1 MSRSLLLLAWSLL
14 ASPSLPALTPLALAQ
29 SGPPTVQAPG
39 PREAAPDT
47 YVTLTFAAE
56 GQGEYVFEVGSSP
69 DWEPVTRRRT
79 LTLRGRTLVPVT
91 FRVPT
96 LAPVGDSPPLVLR
109 VLQGE
114 REVARAQAT
123 VRVLSQARVALRSPL
138 QADAT
143 PGERL
148 SVPVEVR
155 NLGNEPDTVRL
166 RVTNVD
172 GRPQLSVPEVRLA
185 PGEATTVTVSLD
197 AEQVSEGYRYVLFV
211 EAASARDPQARATT
225 RTDAVYRT
233 AAGQQAAALE
243 GPSLLFRVRT
253 SAEAG
258 VTWSPQGTDWTVR
271 YALQPT
277 LGGALSDYVRGTVG
291 VSGLAG
297 DRGSPLPQ
305 GTAFGIQLG
314 AERWVANLS
323 LGAGGGRLDGTVLWG
338 AWRVSPRVQYA
349 RLPDGRVLGA
359 GVRASTQVAGGDL
372 ELDAGTSLV
381 SRGEDERRTDL
392 IGVRYARLLAPGL
405 GLSLGVAGVGQSGSG
420 PYQGSLIWTQQ
431 LSYQGEGFDLT
442 QSYSGSLSGVH
453 VFGITGGL
461 TRLEPFGVRA
471 AAAVQLQPGGVV
483 WSGSGVLL
491 YSGPGGLGAS
501 LSGRVEGGTLPDSE
515 LEWSVSAGI
524 VSPTFQVGGASV
536 RASGLYTVGS
546 DDDAPGALAQQ
557 AAVGAALIRG
567 PLKATGQ
574 LGWQRDPGPGG
585 APGER
590 LSAAVQ
596 VDYRPGADDF
606 AVRYVFERRAEGGAD
621 PVTTHG
627 LGLRW
632 ERAWSPR
639 LSTALDYGRT
649 WTVQPQSLATADL
662 LGISLGL
669 RDVGVGGLNLSAGY
683 RLQAPQGLGSG
694 HLTHTVR
701 LGVSYDF
708 SRALATPQAVMNLF
722 GGRIGGEVQGTLYRD
737 LNLSGT
743 RDPDEPPLAGV
754 TVEIGGAR
762 SVSDAQGHYRVRAP
776 VGEHALSFP
785 AGLPAT
791 VEALETA
798 GVKVTENGR
807 AERDVAFA
815 PVTAL
820 EALVFHDVNRNG
832 AADPGEDP
840 LPYLGVVL
848 SGPVSRQSQA
858 DARGTARLG
867 GLPAGRYSV
876 ALDPAR
882 LPEGFTPTQSAQSVT
897 LQPGERPPAL
907 VLGAALPPRE
917 AVTTYT
923 AGALAV
929 FGRLSPGTAAAGT
942 RVQVQVQTQGARG
955 LRVEAFGQVLTPA
968 LTQGRAEAALAVPA
982 GTAPGTYDIVVT
994 VSGEGASRSTTLKL
1008 VVVTPP

>member
-1 MSRSLLLLAWSLL
+1 MSRPLLLLAWLLL
-14 ASPSLPALTPLALAQ
+14 APPVLPALAPLALAQ
-29 SGPPTVQAPG
+29 SGPPTVSAPG

-47 YVTLTFAAE
+47 YVTLTFAVE
-56 GQGEYVFEVGSSP
+56 GQGDYVFEVDSP
-69 DWEPVTRRRT
+69 PKWVPVTRRRT

-91 FRVPT
+91 FRVPG
-96 LAPVGDSPPLVLR
+96 LAPVGASPPLTLR
-109 VLQGE
+109 VMQGE
-114 REVARAQAT
+114 REVARAQAS
-123 VRVLSQARVALRSPL
+123 VQVLAQARVALRSPL
-138 QADAT
+138 GVDAT
-143 PGERL
+143 PGVPL

-155 NLGNEPDTVRL
+155 NLGNEPDTIRL

-172 GRPQLSVPEVRLA
+172 ERPQLSVPEVRLA

-197 AEQVSEGYRYVLFV
+197 SGQVSEGYRYVLFV
-211 EAASARDPQARATT
+211 EAASARDPEVRATT

-253 SAEAG
+253 SAEVG
-258 VTWSPQGTDWTVR
+258 VTWSPEGTDWTVR

-277 LGGALSDYVRGTVG
+277 VGGALSDYVRGTAG
-291 VSGLAG
+291 ISGLTG
-297 DRGSPLPQ
+297 DRESPLPQ
-305 GTAFGIQLG
+305 GTSFGIQLG

-323 LGAGGGRLDGTVLWG
+323 LGAGGGQLDGTVLWG
-338 AWRVSPRVQYA
+338 AWRVSPRVQYT

-359 GVRASTQVAGGDL
+359 GVRASTRVAGGDL

-381 SRGEDERRTDL
+381 SRGDDERRTDL
-392 IGVRYARLLAPGL
+392 IGVRYARLLSPGL
-405 GLSLGVAGVGQSGSG
+405 GLSLGVAGVGQSENGL
-420 PYQGSLIWTQQ
+420 YQGSLFWTQQ
-431 LSYQGEGFDLT
+431 LAYQGDGFDVT

-461 TRLEPFGVRA
+461 TRLAPFGVRA

-483 WSGSGVLL
+483 WNGSGVLL
-491 YSGPGGLGAS
+491 YSGPRGLGAS

-524 VSPTFQVGGASV
+524 VSPTFEVAGASL

-557 AAVGAALIRG
+557 AAVGAALVRG
-567 PLKATGQ
+567 PVKATGQ
-574 LGWQRDPGPGG
+574 VAWRRDPEPGE
-585 APGER
+585 PPDER
-590 LSAAVQ
+590 LSGALQ
-596 VDYRPGADDF
+596 VDYRPGRDDF
-606 AVRYVFERRAEGGAD
+606 AVRYVFERRVEGGAD
-621 PVTTHG
+621 PLTTHG

-632 ERAWSPR
+632 ERQWTPR
-639 LSTALDYGRT
+639 LSTAFDYART

-662 LGISLGL
+662 LGVTLGV
-669 RDVGVGGLNLSAGY
+669 RDVGVSGLNLSAGY

-694 HLTHTVR
+694 NLTHGVR

-708 SRALATPQAVMNLF
+708 RRAFATPDAVVNLF

-737 LNLSGT
+737 VNLNGT

-762 SVSDAQGHYRVRAP
+762 GVSDAQGNYRVRAP
-776 VGEHALSFP
+776 VGDHALTFP

-807 AERDVAFA
+807 AERNVAFA

-820 EALVFHDVNRNG
+820 EALVFHDANRNG
-832 AADPGEDP
+832 AVDPGEEP

-867 GLPAGRYSV
+867 GLPAGQYTL

-882 LPEGFTPTQSAQSVT
+882 LPEGYTPTQPAQAIT
-897 LQPGERPPAL
+897 LQPGERPAPL
-907 VLGAALPPRE
+907 TLGAALPPRE

-923 AGALAV
+923 AGTLAV

-942 RVQVQVQTQGARG
+942 RVRVQVQTQAARE
-955 LRVEAFGQVLTPA
+955 LRIEAFGQVLTPA
-968 LTQGRAEAALAVPA
+968 LDQGRAEAAFTVPA
-982 GTAPGTYDIVVT
+982 ETAPGSYDVVVT
-994 VSGEGASRSTTLKL
+994 VSGEGGSRTTALKL
-1008 VVVTPP
+1008 VVVAPR